1 MAIPDFTPQ
10 EELLLKQVAVTQQNN
25 GFMTSTQVNAIVASY
40 GASFKSTPSVETV
53 TIASGSATVTR
64 RAQVSFA
71 AFATEGGASTD
82 DLDTIVTT
90 GFSQGDLLVCFIAQ
104 TGRRINVTSAGNINA
119 GGFVWVDTTNCLM
132 LVYTGAAWVEMAR
145 YPKSTTISR
154 TQAEYVV
161 PTPPAPSMIYA
172 YTSWAKCYY
181 RNPATE
187 TLATGTI
194 QITAAAGTN
203 GAVAAVVDD
212 GSGVLQTIG
221 TATYSAATIPNA
233 VAADL
238 NAAINAGT
246 ATHGYSSTVLL
257 DTCTVSAPV
266 GTGANAN
273 TFLLDT
279 TVAGGVTAVDVDF
292 AGGVTASYAN
302 ATLDFIYGFGDGM
315 ELIFTNIMP
324 ANTIT
329 LGAGGNI
336 GASAQGV
343 IAASASTR
351 IIYDS
356 TTSAWELAG

>member
-1 MAIPDFTPQ
+1 
-10 EELLLKQVAVTQQNN
+10 
-25 GFMTSTQVNAIVASY
+25 MTSTQVNNIVSSY

-119 GGFVWVDTTNCLM
+119 SGFVWVDTTNCLM

-145 YPKSTTISR
+145 YPKATTINR
-154 TQAEYVV
+154 TQAEYPIPGGGVQDITV
-161 PTPPAPSMIYA
+161 
-172 YTSWAKCYY
+172 YTSWAKSYY
-181 RNPATE
+181 LDSATE

-194 QITAAAGTN
+194 QITATAGTN
-203 GAVAAVVDD
+203 GAVTAMVDD

-221 TATYSAATIPNA
+221 STSYSAPTVPNA
-233 VAADL
+233 VAAAL

-266 GTGANAN
+266 GTGASAN

-279 TVAGGVTAVDVDF
+279 TIAGGVTTVDVDF
-292 AGGVTASYAN
+292 GGGVTAAYAN
-302 ATLDFIYGFGDGM
+302 GTLDNILGGTDGM
-315 ELIFTNIMP
+315 EVIVTNIMP

-329 LGAGGNI
+329 LGGAGNI

-343 IAASASTR
+343 IAASASRR

-356 TTSAWELAG
+356 TTTSWELAG